1 MTVRIEFLGMQRSI
15 TKTSAIDMPISEKT
29 IVADVL
35 EYVRGRYP
43 DLPLDEKMILMIV
56 NQGMT
61 SPDTVLKRN
70 DTVSF
75 LPAIGG
81 G

>member
-61 SPDTVLKRN
+61 SPDTILKRN

>member
-1 MTVRIEFLGMQRSI
+1 M
-15 TKTSAIDMPISEKT
+15 
-29 IVADVL
+29 ADVL

-61 SPDTVLKRN
+61 SPDTILKRN

>member
-15 TKTSAIDMPISEKT
+15 TKTSSIDMPISEKT

-35 EYVRGRYP
+35 EYVRCRYP

-61 SPDTVLKRN
+61 SPDTILKRN

>member
-1 MTVRIEFLGMQRSI
+1 MTIRIEFFGMQRSL
-15 TKTSAIDMPISEKT
+15 TKTSSIDMPITEKT
-29 IVADVL
+29 IVNDVL
-35 EYVRGRYP
+35 EYVREHYP

-56 NQGMT
+56 NQEMT
-61 SPDTVLKRN
+61 SQDTVLKSN